1 MNRDRSGWGCGFYD
15 IDPLHVCGNAANLEY
30 KTKEMFASVKKYLG
44 SILQIGCIPT
54 DVQGVY
60 FPNSKDLLAVIIVV
74 TSNGLVQFLFY
85 LFVFYF
91 SPIHLCVYF
100 CRSLKICICTL
111 YWWFSPRGQVT
122 TKSFFDSRTGHSSV
136 ILVRLPIFG
145 FLVRILE
152 KYCSCNPIFFLIFPK
167 LRIVLYGATMP
178 RLPHTKLCYN

>member
-1 MNRDRSGWGCGFYD
+1 MKELKMNKAKIKDYIFLYRNDNNKKVKYLMNRDRSGWGCGFYD

-91 SPIHLCVYF
+91 SLIHLCVDF
-100 CRSLKICICTL
+100 CCSLKICICTL
-111 YWWFSPRGQVT
+111 Y
-122 TKSFFDSRTGHSSV
+122 
-136 ILVRLPIFG
+136 
-145 FLVRILE
+145 
-152 KYCSCNPIFFLIFPK
+152 
-167 LRIVLYGATMP
+167 
-178 RLPHTKLCYN
+178 